1 MKYILQVTNLEE
13 NVRPG
18 DMEELFS
25 TYGHV
30 RSVRINHRKKSGT
43 VEMETLSHAMRAADA
58 LDGSSLWG
66 RSLRVS
72 ILENKRGIEKT
83 FNRILSMIF

>member
-1 MKYILQVTNLEE
+1 MRCILIVTNLDE
-13 NVRPG
+13 NARDG

-30 RSVRINHRKKSGT
+30 RSVRINPRKRT
-43 VEMETLSHAMRAADA
+43 CTIEMETLSHARRAADA

-66 RSLRVS
+66 RSMRVS
-72 ILENKRGIEKT
+72 ILEEKRGIEKT
-83 FNRILSMIF
+83 LNRILSMLF